1 MAVSEW
7 MFLLVPAETAVKR
20 LCVCVCVRACV
31 CERGMADVNQE
42 SNLGLSFGEHAQLV
56 ECKLLIS
63 AELGARHTEPIT
75 PLTRKL
81 THTHTHAYTC
91 THTHTHTHACM
102 NTCAHAHTYTR
113 LTALFPRLPGWAS
126 TRKVK
131 PIWISLKLEIVSG
144 SGISWAMCRSAPC
157 SRQIT
162 TPAPHHSVFYRPD
175 ALPAAQPTAS
185 MHWRHSLLNAICNSF
200 IKMYSPFKYH
210 QWVKLPV

>member
-1 MAVSEW
+1 

-20 LCVCVCVRACV
+20 LCVCVCACVRAACVRACV
-31 CERGMADVNQE
+31 YEQGMADVNQE

-81 THTHTHAYTC
+81 THTHTHTHVR
-91 THTHTHTHACM
+91 TNTRTHVHTH
-102 NTCAHAHTYTR
+102 TR

-144 SGISWAMCRSAPC
+144 SGISWAICRSAPC
-157 SRQIT
+157 WRQIT

-185 MHWRHSLLNAICNSF
+185 KHWRHSLLNAICNSF